1 MPVPTPSRSLP
12 TLCGV
17 VVAGLLALTACSP
30 AAPPTPPAGAPTSL
44 SGASPAATSPAPDP
58 TAGTSS
64 PAGSPSAAPSA
75 SPTPSASPKGPEL
88 PGGGRTIFPERR
100 LVGYAG
106 RTGSTALGR
115 LGIGDADDR
124 ARELKRRAKPYAADG
139 RKVLPVLEV
148 IATTV
153 QASAGR
159 DGQYRSRM
167 SDREVKRYLDVARR
181 HDALL
186 LLAIQPG
193 RSDFL
198 TEVKAYDRWL
208 AEPDVGVALD
218 PEWAMGKNQV
228 PGRVFGSTTGA
239 VLDGV
244 ARHLSEITVEKDLPE
259 KVMVFHELA
268 ASIVTRESRL
278 RQHRGV
284 VQIKSID
291 GIGSRR
297 PRRPRPA
304 PRDRPGAAKENTYRV
319 VWRGTPKGVQ
329 PGFKLFYEEDREV
342 GKQLMTPRQVLALK
356 PRPAYVMYE

>member
-1 MPVPTPSRSLP
+1 MSGPHTVPVPTPPRSSPALRG
-12 TLCGV
+12 LL
-17 VVAGLLALTACSP
+17 VAGLLTLTACSP
-30 AAPPTPPAGAPTSL
+30 TSAPPDAPAPAGAPTSVVPGPG
-44 SGASPAATSPAPDP
+44 STSPAASGPASPGRPGA
-58 TAGTSS
+58 TGT
-64 PAGSPSAAPSA
+64 PSA
-75 SPTPSASPKGPEL
+75 SPTPAPRARPQL
-88 PGGGRTIFPERR
+88 PGGGRTIFPEHR

-124 ARELKRRAKPYAADG
+124 ARELRRRARPYAADG

-159 DGQYRSRM
+159 DGKYRARM
-167 SDREVKRYLDVARR
+167 PDREVRRYLDVARR

-218 PEWAMGKNQV
+218 PEWAMGANQV

-239 VLDGV
+239 ELDEV
-244 ARHLSEITVEKDLPE
+244 ARHLSSITVARDLPE

-268 ASIVTRESRL
+268 ASIVTKESRL
-278 RQHRGV
+278 RPHRGV
-284 VQIKSID
+284 VQVKSVD
-291 GIGSRR
+291 GIGSR
-297 PRRPRPA
+297 
-304 PRDRPGAAKENTYRV
+304 AAKENTYRV
-319 VWRGTPKGVQ
+319 VWKGTPKGVQ
-329 PGFKLFYEEDREV
+329 PGFKLFYEEDRDV
-342 GKQLMTPRQVLALK
+342 GKQLMTPEQVLALR